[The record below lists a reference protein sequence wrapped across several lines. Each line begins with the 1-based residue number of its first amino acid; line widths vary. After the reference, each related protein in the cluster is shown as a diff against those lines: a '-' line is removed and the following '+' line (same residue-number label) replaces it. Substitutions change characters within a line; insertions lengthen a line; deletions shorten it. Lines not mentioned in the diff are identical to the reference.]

1 MMRIPPGRMH
11 ISNPATGDAK
21 INTLI
26 RHDGTGPAIR
36 VTQAVATKVGH
47 HLATLAHTD
56 PRRAA
61 ALVAHIIT
69 LEQDGKLKIP
79 AGSHGMQSAEHYAL
93 FQDVLV
99 ELNKPKNRGVA
110 STYDIPPAGGLR

>member
-1 MMRIPPGRMH
+1 MMRLPPGRMH

-26 RHDGTGPAIR
+26 RHDGTGATIK
-36 VTQAVATKVGH
+36 VTQAIATKVGH
-47 HLATLAHTD
+47 HLTEMAQTN

-93 FQDVLV
+93 FQDVLT
-99 ELNKPKNRGVA
+99 ELNKPKNRNIA
-110 STYDIPPAGGLR
+110 REYDLPPPSALR